1 MKKTLLANADA
12 KLDLAFEKI
21 NSANSTELNKIVA
34 IVEQYGRKSQ
44 KLHGSP
50 ITNLKQTKKVRAVAS

>member
-1 MKKTLLANADA
+1 MKKTLLANVDA
-12 KLDLAFEKI
+12 KVDLALERI

-34 IVEQYGRKSQ
+34 TIEQYGRKSQ

-50 ITNLKQTKKVRAVAS
+50 INTLKPIKKARAVAS